1 MTPLR
6 GWCARGKRLVGKAP
20 HGHWR
25 TMTFIAALRIDRID
39 APCVFDGPINGE
51 SFLAYVEQVL
61 VPTLAPGD
69 IIVIDNLGS
78 HKGRAVSAALST
90 VGARLVFLPP
100 YSPDFNPIEQAFA
113 KLKAALRKAQARTI
127 EAVVEQVKRT
137 LPSFSSREC
146 SNYFKHAGYAS
157 I

>member
-1 MTPLR
+1 
-6 GWCARGKRLVGKAP
+6 
-20 HGHWR
+20 
-25 TMTFIAALRIDRID
+25 
-39 APCVFDGPINGE
+39 
-51 SFLAYVEQVL
+51 
-61 VPTLAPGD
+61 
-69 IIVIDNLGS
+69 
-78 HKGRAVSAALST
+78 

-127 EAVVEQVKRT
+127 EAVVEEVKRT
-137 LPSFSSREC
+137 LPSLSSREC